1 MYTYFVQLLFLRAVG
16 GEYCVCMLA
25 RVCVPVRQGPIKWRL
40 FFSVAPPSPFP
51 TCAVPRRSVC
61 VARGEGEYGG
71 KYPPPFQQQQ
81 GATAALYPPGLV
93 TSLGPT
99 CHRTARQGFYGG
111 PWGKGRGEGDFLREG
126 GIWLSRQQGQ
136 AKEFDIFAVKCSPTW
151 C

>member
-1 MYTYFVQLLFLRAVG
+1 MYARA
-16 GEYCVCMLA
+16 CVCACSA
-25 RVCVPVRQGPIKWRL
+25 RSNKMAAFFLSGAPLPLSHLRCTAPQCVCR
-40 FFSVAPPSPFP
+40 
-51 TCAVPRRSVC
+51 
-61 VARGEGEYGG
+61 ARGGG
-71 KYPPPFQQQQ
+71 VWRQIPPPPFQQQQ

-136 AKEFDIFAVKCSPTW
+136 AKEFDIFAVKCFPTW